1 MWISFELNEPAEV
14 GIVKLKNCPGSVTG
28 INLQKHQVSFSET
41 NSWVITLLVLLKHG
55 GIGVFV

>member
-28 INLQKHQVSFSET
+28 INLQTHQVSFSET
-41 NSWVITLLVLLKHG
+41 TVG
-55 GIGVFV
+55 